1 MSCMLSLK
9 TVAKRKKKEKLDF
22 TYLCRYHSL
31 AEEPTEKKKKRISG
45 FTASKLH
52 SDVSNSESV
61 SLGGNPSCFFRM
73 GFIMLYI
80 YPDVSV

>member
-9 TVAKRKKKEKLDF
+9 TVAKRKKKKNQILHIF
-22 TYLCRYHSL
+22 AGITALQKNQL
-31 AEEPTEKKKKRISG
+31 KKKFSG

-52 SDVSNSESV
+52 YDFYNSDSV
-61 SLGGNPSCFFRM
+61 SLGYSSCFFRM

>member
-9 TVAKRKKKEKLDF
+9 TVAKRKKKLDF

-31 AEEPTEKKKKRISG
+31 AEEPTEKKKKKRISG
-45 FTASKLH
+45 FTASKVH
-52 SDVSNSESV
+52 SDFSNSDSV